1 MKIVKKKKRK
11 LLIVDDI
18 EMNRAILAESFHN
31 QNDKYEIIEAE
42 NGQDAWNLIQ
52 IYADSIVAVLLD
64 LIMPVMDG
72 FEVLEKMTE
81 YGYMKRIPVIL
92 ITTETLGET
101 VERAFD
107 MGVVDIIA
115 KPFNPSFIQ
124 RRLDNTIELYR
135 HREELQDIV
144 DEQTKILKEQAKEL
158 KETNTAIIETLS
170 TAIEFRDCESGE
182 HVKRIRTLTEM
193 ILYELRHEGYPLTEN
208 QIQAIS
214 DAAIMHDVGKIA
226 IPDKILNKPGKLTS
240 EEFEIMKQHTI
251 WGCELLNSVERL
263 RKSEIYQYA
272 YDICR
277 HHHERYDG
285 NGYPDGLKGDEISI
299 WAQVVS
305 IADVYDALVNER
317 VYKAAY
323 THQEAM
329 SMINNGECGIF
340 NPSLLKKFNEII
352 DGMRKLY
359 HA

>member
-1 MKIVKKKKRK
+1 MKKRK

-18 EMNRAILAESFHN
+18 EMNRVILAEAFHN
-31 QNDKYEIIEAE
+31 KNDKYEIIEAE
-42 NGQDAWNLIQ
+42 NGQEAWDLIQ
-52 IYADSIVAVLLD
+52 MHSGSIVAVLLD

-72 FEVLEKMTE
+72 FKVLEKMTE

-101 VERAFD
+101 VERAYN

-193 ILYELRHEGYPLTEN
+193 MLQEMKGGEYDFTEN
-208 QIQAIS
+208 QIQSIS

-226 IPDKILNKPGKLTS
+226 IPDKILNKPGKLTT

-251 WGCELLNSVERL
+251 RGCELLDSVERL
-263 RKSEIYQYA
+263 RKSELYQYA

-285 NGYPDGLKGDEISI
+285 RGYPDGLKGEEISI
-299 WAQVVS
+299 WAQIVS

-317 VYKAAY
+317 IYKPAY
-323 THQEAM
+323 THEEAM
-329 SMINNGECGIF
+329 KMINNGECGVF
-340 NPSLLKKFNEII
+340 NPKLLEKFNGIVDTLRE
-352 DGMRKLY
+352 LY
-359 HA
+359 N